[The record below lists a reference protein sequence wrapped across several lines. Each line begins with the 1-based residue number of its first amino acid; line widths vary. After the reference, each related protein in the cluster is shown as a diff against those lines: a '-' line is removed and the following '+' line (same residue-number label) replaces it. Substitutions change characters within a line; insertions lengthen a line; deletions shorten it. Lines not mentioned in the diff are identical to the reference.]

1 MSMTPAERDAALL
14 LDMLTWAGHA
24 ADFLENMD
32 EVAFRESMLHQAA
45 VTRCVAVVGE
55 AAGRLLRLPRGEHQ
69 DTPGHSI
76 IPKYRV
82 GRRRFWA
89 TALRVPS

>member
-24 ADFLENMD
+24 TDFLENMD
-32 EVAFRESMLHQAA
+32 EVAFRESKLHQAA

-55 AAGRLLRLPRGEHQ
+55 AAGRLSR
-69 DTPGHSI
+69 
-76 IPKYRV
+76 
-82 GRRRFWA
+82 
-89 TALRVPS
+89 ALRDQHPDIP

>member
-14 LDMLTWAGHA
+14 LDMLTWADHA
-24 ADFLENMD
+24 AEFLGDMD
-32 EVAFRESMLHQAA
+32 ESAFRASKLHQAA
-45 VTRCVAVVGE
+45 VTRCITVVGE
-55 AAGRLLRLPRGEHQ
+55 AAGRLSRLPRGEHQ

>member
-24 ADFLENMD
+24 ADLLENMD
-32 EVAFRESMLHQAA
+32 EVAFRASELHQAA

-55 AAGRLLRLPRGEHQ
+55 AAGRLSLTLQ
-69 DTPGHSI
+69 DQYPHIPGHSI

-82 GRRRFWA
+82 GR
-89 TALRVPS
+89 P